1 MTDILAAVLD
11 TLKIMGVMGIVL
23 FLLATVNTVCSTVYN
38 VSDKNEKFSIK
49 KLFKGIGKTVMFYGS
64 SILVAIA
71 FTIIPFINNMVSSV
85 FGQTLISEDLLH
97 DVSGIGVLG
106 VCIGVVINQ
115 GKKAYEGIKKLGSM
129 SCGEEQKD

>member
-1 MTDILAAVLD
+1 MADILAAVLD

-23 FLLATVNTVCSTVYN
+23 FLLATVNTVCSTIYN

-49 KLFKGIGKTVMFYGS
+49 KLFKGIGKTGVFYAS

-71 FTIIPFINNMVSSV
+71 FTIIPFINSIVSSV

-97 DVSGIGVLG
+97 DVSGVGVLG

-115 GKKAYEGIKKLGSM
+115 GKKAYEGIKKLGNM
-129 SCGEEQKD
+129 SCGEGQEE